1 MDNKQVINIAHNLM
15 YELNI
20 EEQFQSIIE
29 GPVHQHWPWHG
40 VIYKFL
46 CNIVSGSMV
55 VEKNKNYYVENGMKR
70 DVEWSWTK

>member
-1 MDNKQVINIAHNLM
+1 MDNNQVINIAHNLK

-29 GPVHQHWPWHG
+29 GPVHQHWLWHG

-46 CNIVSGSMV
+46 CNIVPGSMV
-55 VEKNKNYYVENGMKR
+55 VDKKKIIMLKMA
-70 DVEWSWTK
+70 